1 MNIRCCAVALLLAL
15 SGSVFAADGVV
26 LFMADPL
33 GLWLIVFGIA
43 FLVAEA
49 TMPNYGVIGLG
60 GLVMFVAGAVILT
73 NTQVPVPLMIGL
85 GLISALLLVFLV
97 LHALKTRPRRT
108 VSGDAGLVGSVTP
121 VMSLQADSAYNGWVH
136 LQGEQWQVLSATPLQ
151 PGQNV
156 RVVGRKGLLLQVA
169 AADAAPAGE

>member
-15 SGSVFAADGVV
+15 SGSVFAADNVV
-26 LFMADPL
+26 LFVPDPL
-33 GLWLIVFGIA
+33 GMWLIVFGIA

-49 TMPNYGVIGLG
+49 TLPNYGVIGLG

-73 NTQVPVPLMIGL
+73 NTEVPAPLMIGL
-85 GLISALLLVFLV
+85 GLISVLLLIFLV
-97 LHALKTRPRRT
+97 IHALKTRPRRV

-121 VMSLQADSAYNGWVH
+121 VMSLQPDSAYNGWVH
-136 LQGEQWQVLSATPLQ
+136 LQGEKWQVLSTTPLQ